1 MERQRHLS
9 SLLGLK
15 DVDPDALARNK
26 LHSTSPVVDKPTLVE
41 DQDADA
47 TEVTCDESMTSLDAE
62 SWLFSSSKSIKASRN
77 KVTPVTSSAPSIQPS
92 TEVVTTPENRSSQET
107 GSASDVHDDDKHDE
121 PVGPTTTTGKN
132 KDENKDE
139 EEETDSVVKETV
151 DVAPKEEEE
160 STSSTQDRIQAVRE
174 TLDFARECSAQVS
187 QMQHQTSMV
196 TNYSKGSLHHLSL
209 EDRKLARE
217 VRLQRALERV
227 RREKE
232 EAELQKAQEE
242 ARRLKERKEKVY
254 SLYMF
259 YDMPSKKKMYKLA
272 TRHGLT
278 KEDVN
283 ALPWMKGDKTI
294 DQMAIADI
302 KYAVGKKSSTHNSS

>member
-92 TEVVTTPENRSSQET
+92 TDVVQET
-107 GSASDVHDDDKHDE
+107 GSASDDHDDDKHDE
-121 PVGPTTTTGKN
+121 PVEPTTTTGKN

-232 EAELQKAQEE
+232 EAELQKAREE

-302 KYAVGKKSSTHNSS
+302 KYAVGKKSSTHKSS

>member
-15 DVDPDALARNK
+15 NVDPDALPRNK
-26 LHSTSPVVDKPTLVE
+26 PHSASPVIEKPTLAE

-92 TEVVTTPENRSSQET
+92 TDVIYTPENRSSQET
-107 GSASDVHDDDKHDE
+107 GSTSDVHDDDKHG
-121 PVGPTTTTGKN
+121 PVEPTTSSMGKKDDN
-132 KDENKDE
+132 KEK
-139 EEETDSVVKETV
+139 EEETDLVVKETT
-151 DVAPKEEEE
+151 DVAPKEEEK
-160 STSSTQDRIQAVRE
+160 SASSTQDRIQAVRE

-187 QMQHQTSMV
+187 QMQHQTSTV

-232 EAELQKAQEE
+232 EAELQKAREE

-302 KYAVGKKSSTHNSS
+302 KYAVGKKSSTHKSS

>member
-1 MERQRHLS
+1 M
-9 SLLGLK
+9 
-15 DVDPDALARNK
+15 
-26 LHSTSPVVDKPTLVE
+26 
-41 DQDADA
+41 
-47 TEVTCDESMTSLDAE
+47 
-62 SWLFSSSKSIKASRN
+62 
-77 KVTPVTSSAPSIQPS
+77 
-92 TEVVTTPENRSSQET
+92 
-107 GSASDVHDDDKHDE
+107 
-121 PVGPTTTTGKN
+121 
-132 KDENKDE
+132 
-139 EEETDSVVKETV
+139 VKETV

-217 VRLQRALERV
+217 VRLHRALERV

-242 ARRLKERKEKVY
+242 ARRLKDRKEKVY

-302 KYAVGKKSSTHNSS
+302 KYAVGKKSSTHNSSWWVSVDMRVFWAFAGCQESNNQIRFWQWIATISLPLSSRELVTLP